1 MTLIFSRGRINHQV
15 GTIQTIFDNTRRR
28 GASWRDQ
35 EEAFAQYELTE
46 VAEML
51 LEFLSPRDQQTFSRQ
66 ISNVLEIFKA
76 FAPEVTE
83 PYAGQGLV
91 NAEGR
96 SQLVTLLALKP
107 SRKHF
112 LIPRGVAGCI
122 CFFLI
127 VKQWY
132 LFLNNNISNPRTYF
146 WWVVVL
152 KDV

>member
-1 MTLIFSRGRINHQV
+1 MTLICSRCLFQTHQV

-35 EEAFAQYELTE
+35 EEAFAQCELSE

-51 LEFLSPRDQQTFSRQ
+51 LEFLSPRDQQSFSRQ
-66 ISNVLEIFKA
+66 ISQVLEVFKA

-107 SRKHF
+107 SRKQF
-112 LIPRGVAGCI
+112 LIPRGVAWTLRD
-122 CFFLI
+122 FFCQTMGLC
-127 VKQWY
+127 V
-132 LFLNNNISNPRTYF
+132 
-146 WWVVVL
+146 
-152 KDV
+152 